1 MSREIIIVLG
11 NESIRAELNDSKTAD
26 LVFSKL
32 PIEANF
38 STWGDEIYFTIP
50 VETGSENGKDVVEA
64 GEIAYWPPG
73 NAFCIFYGA
82 TPGSTEDE
90 IRPASPV
97 NPLGKVKGDLVFFKK
112 RAASSRSIRLEKE
125 CFSEKKLDVYPVN

>member
-1 MSREIIIVLG
+1 MSFAISIIIDG
-11 NESIRAELNDSKTAD
+11 ETIPAELNDSETAKKIID
-26 LVFSKL
+26 EL
-32 PIEANF
+32 PIESEF
-38 STWGDEIYFTIP
+38 STWGDEIYFSIP
-50 VETGSENGKDVVEA
+50 VKTGSENSKDIMEL

-97 NPLGKVKGDLVFFKK
+97 NPLGRIKGNPEIFKGLATK
-112 RAASSRSIRLEKE
+112 SNTIKIEKAE
-125 CFSEKKLDVYPVN
+125 

>member
-1 MSREIIIVLG
+1 MPREIIIVLG
-11 NESIRAELNDSKTAD
+11 DESIRAELNDSKTAD

-50 VETGSENGKDVVEA
+50 VEADSENGKDVVEA

-90 IRPASPV
+90 IMPASPV
-97 NPLGKVKGDLVFFKK
+97 NPLGKVKGDPAFFKK
-112 RAASSRSIRLEKE
+112 RASSSRSIRIEKA
-125 CFSEKKLDVYPVN
+125 